1 MKIAVGSDE
10 KTLLTDKVVAELGER
25 GHELLLFGPLVDE
38 AMYWPEVARQVAEAV
53 VQGTAEE
60 GILFCWTGTGVS
72 LAANKVPGIRAALCD
87 DADTARGARLWNNA
101 NVLCLSLRRTSQVM
115 ALEILDQWFETAF
128 EPNEVDNAC
137 LAQVEGLERKYL
149 K

>member
-1 MKIAVGSDE
+1 MKIALGSDE

-38 AMYWPEVARQVAEAV
+38 EMYWPEVARQVAEAV

-137 LAQVEGLERKYL
+137 LAQVEGLERQYL